1 MQTTTAT
8 SGPAHV
14 EAARRVDLRDALRTT
29 AILAAV
35 AALAAACATAPDP
48 RVALV
53 DRAIAAQRQAEI
65 ERVSRLSDAEVAA
78 ELAR

>member
-1 MQTTTAT
+1 M
-8 SGPAHV
+8 
-14 EAARRVDLRDALRTT
+14 RTT
-29 AILAAV
+29 ILAAV

-65 ERVSRLSDAEVAA
+65 ERISRLTDAEVAA

>member
-1 MQTTTAT
+1 M
-8 SGPAHV
+8 
-14 EAARRVDLRDALRTT
+14 RT
-29 AILAAV
+29 AIALAAV
-35 AALAAACATAPDP
+35 AALAAACATQPDP

-65 ERVSRLSDAEVAA
+65 ERVSRLTDAEVAA

>member
-1 MQTTTAT
+1 M
-8 SGPAHV
+8 
-14 EAARRVDLRDALRTT
+14 RT
-29 AILAAV
+29 AIDLAAV
-35 AALAAACATAPDP
+35 AALAAACTTAPAP

-65 ERVSRLSDAEVAA
+65 ERVSRLTDAEVAA

>member
-1 MQTTTAT
+1 M
-8 SGPAHV
+8 
-14 EAARRVDLRDALRTT
+14 RT
-29 AILAAV
+29 AIALAAA
-35 AALAAACATAPDP
+35 AALAAACTTAPAP

-65 ERVSRLSDAEVAA
+65 ERVSRLTDAEVAA